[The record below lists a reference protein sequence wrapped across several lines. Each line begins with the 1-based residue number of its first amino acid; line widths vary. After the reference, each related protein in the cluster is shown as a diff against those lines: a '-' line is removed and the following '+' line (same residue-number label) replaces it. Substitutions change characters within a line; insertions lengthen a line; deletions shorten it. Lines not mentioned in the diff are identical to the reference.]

1 MSVLFF
7 GFNNSGNCVICCTH
21 KKPKRMK
28 KLIVLSAIAACLA
41 FSEVKAQTVN
51 GVRLSEIRA
60 EYIEISEFRRY
71 LGEKT
76 FIYLE
81 YGQKIEFA
89 RANAVIKDDDGKD
102 LEFNSLIDCVNKLR
116 NYGYELF
123 ETYVLKY
130 NEGNPVKYYILK
142 KK

>member
-1 MSVLFF
+1 MY
-7 GFNNSGNCVICCTH
+7 TQ
-21 KKPKRMK
+21 KPKRMK
-28 KLIVLSAIAACLA
+28 KLIVFSAIAVCLA
-41 FSEVKAQTVN
+41 FTEVKAQTVN

-81 YGQKIEFA
+81 YGQKIEFS
-89 RANAVIKDDDGKD
+89 RTDAVIKDDDGKD
-102 LEFNSLIDCVNKLR
+102 LEFNSLIDCLNKLR

-123 ETYVLKY
+123 EAYTLKY
-130 NEGNPVKYYILK
+130 DESNPVKYYILK

>member
-1 MSVLFF
+1 
-7 GFNNSGNCVICCTH
+7 
-21 KKPKRMK
+21 MK